1 MGKFIFTDGAISKMM
16 RAYAKKSIKEGMF
29 PIGVDDG
36 TAKAVWNGLL
46 KALMNVQQY
55 MLSKDADSIKEKD
68 VHELIDYIQ
77 RTFTNILNEN
87 ANK

>member
-1 MGKFIFTDGAISKMM
+1 MGKFNFTDGAISKMM
-16 RAYAKKSIKEGMF
+16 MAYAKKSIKEGMF
-29 PIGVDDG
+29 PNGVDDG

-68 VHELIDYIQ
+68 VNELIDYIQ